1 MQPVPTSI
9 CVILGITICLSLY
22 LSWRSARAVK
32 RVDEMVERMYDY
44 TALDPMDSSADEEE
58 VSSPPVLK
66 STPRQQQQQQ
76 QRSVPNTDDDD
87 DEVVLTSSINTDSK
101 SSKIRVSKD

>member
-9 CVILGITICLSLY
+9 CIILAITICLSLY

-44 TALDPMDSSADEEE
+44 TALDSMDSFADEEE
-58 VSSPPVLK
+58 ISSPPVLK
-66 STPRQQQQQQ
+66 STPPQQ

-87 DEVVLTSSINTDSK
+87 EVVLTSK
-101 SSKIRVSKD
+101 SSKKKGSKE

>member
-1 MQPVPTSI
+1 MQPIPTSI
-9 CVILGITICLSLY
+9 CIILAITICLSLY

-44 TALDPMDSSADEEE
+44 TALDSMDSFADEEE
-58 VSSPPVLK
+58 ISSPPVLK

-76 QRSVPNTDDDD
+76 RSVPNTDDDD
-87 DEVVLTSSINTDSK
+87 EVVLTSK
-101 SSKIRVSKD
+101 SSKKKGSKE